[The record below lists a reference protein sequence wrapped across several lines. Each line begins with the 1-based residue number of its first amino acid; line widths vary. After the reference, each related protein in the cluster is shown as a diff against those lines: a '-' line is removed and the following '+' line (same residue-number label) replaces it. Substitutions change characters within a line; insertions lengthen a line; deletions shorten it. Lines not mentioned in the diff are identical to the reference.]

1 MIYQW
6 KLPLYKIDAQTAGE
20 ELERITQARH
30 SLTPDAVVDESR
42 SEDAVLH
49 NCFEWNNE
57 SAAERYRETQ
67 AQELIR
73 NIVTVTVND
82 EEITE
87 PVRAFVS
94 IQNDYKPVSVVVR
107 TKEYSDEMYRKAL
120 RDLQAYKR
128 KYAGLEQL
136 AEVFKAI
143 DSALGEAS

>member
-6 KLPLYKIDAQTAGE
+6 KLPLYKIDAQAAGE
-20 ELERITQARH
+20 ELERITQTH
-30 SLTPDAVVDESR
+30 NSLTPDAVVDESR

-49 NCFEWNNE
+49 NCFEWDDQN
-57 SAAERYRETQ
+57 AAERYREVQ

-94 IQNDYKPVSVVVR
+94 IQNDYKPVNVVVR